1 VLREARAGRLE
12 AVCRIANQASRSVKT
27 LILKPS
33 SLGDVI
39 HALPVLR
46 LLKRHSLANEIYWWI
61 EAGLAPLLQDDPD
74 LAGVI
79 PFQRQRWGNPW
90 HWDELWRSVAEIRSH
105 RFDWVIDL
113 QSLARSAAFAW
124 LAGGELTIGLD
135 DSREGARA
143 IYDIAVARPSGGTHA
158 VDWYLEALKP
168 LGVPVATSFVW
179 LPERPRVAQAVRDKW
194 QPAAGPWLAVQP
206 GARWENKR
214 WPEEHFA
221 QLVAELAREH
231 STLHFAVLGG
241 ESDRRL
247 GESIAAAARGRG
259 LNLAGCTSLPEMIEW
274 IRLCD
279 AMVTNDTG
287 PMHVAAAL
295 GKPVVALF
303 GPTDSRRTGPYGNR
317 HVVLRHPLPCAP
329 CMKDSC
335 AFEKPIECLRA
346 ISPSMVAT
354 RVTELIARPQPPV
367 SA

>member
-1 VLREARAGRLE
+1 MK
-12 AVCRIANQASRSVKT
+12 IF
-27 LILKPS
+27 ILKPS

-46 LLKRHSLANEIYWWI
+46 QLKRHLPSSEIYWWI
-61 EAGLAPLLQDDPD
+61 EAGLAPLLQEDPD
-74 LAGVI
+74 LTGVI
-79 PFQRQRWGNPW
+79 PFQRQRWGKPW
-90 HWDELWRSVAEIRSH
+90 HWDELWRSVVEIRSH

-113 QSLARSAAFAW
+113 QSLARSAAFTW
-124 LAGGELTIGLD
+124 LAGGEFTIGLD
-135 DSREGARA
+135 DAREGARA
-143 IYDIAVARPSGGTHA
+143 IYDIAVARPSGDTHA
-158 VDWYLEALKP
+158 VDWYLEVLKP
-168 LGVPVATSFVW
+168 LGVPVTEKFVW
-179 LPERPRVAQAVRDKW
+179 LPEHPRVAQAVREKW

-214 WPEEHFA
+214 WPEQHFTGLVA
-221 QLVAELAREH
+221 QLAQEH
-231 STLHFAVLGG
+231 PDLHFAVLGG
-241 ESDRRL
+241 ATDRLL
-247 GESIAAAARGRG
+247 GELISKSAPGRC

-274 IRLCD
+274 IRLCA

-303 GPTDSRRTGPYGNR
+303 GPTDPRRTGPYSPCGNR

-346 ISPSMVAT
+346 ISPSVVAA
-354 RVTELIARPQPPV
+354 RVTGLIASASTPV